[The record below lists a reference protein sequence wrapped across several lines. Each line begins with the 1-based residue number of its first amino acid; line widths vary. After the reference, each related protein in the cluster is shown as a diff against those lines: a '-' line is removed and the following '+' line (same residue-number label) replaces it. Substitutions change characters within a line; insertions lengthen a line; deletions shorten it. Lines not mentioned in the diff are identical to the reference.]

1 MTKLAIDNKPSYNG
15 GLTREQFLYYE
26 NRIVAKLILQGK
38 TYDEILKECTEDNL
52 FQYPSLVS
60 YKLITKACYKRLTF
74 TNDIRI
80 VELVAN
86 ANTTTSKLAL
96 LYAMMCQNLVVR
108 DFMIDVIGE
117 KYQSRVLN
125 FDKTDVNH
133 FFVQLMG
140 RVDTVST
147 WSDATIGKIK
157 SVLIK
162 CLAEAGYLTTIR
174 STTLNPIT
182 ADEELIE
189 LIKDRGE
196 YEFLAAFN
204 EV

>member
-38 TYDEILKECTEDNL
+38 TFDEILNECTEENL
-52 FQYPSLVS
+52 FQYPSKVS
-60 YKLITKACYKRLTF
+60 YKLITTACYKRLTF
-74 TNDIRI
+74 INDNRL

-86 ANTTTSKLAL
+86 ANTATSKLAL

>member
-1 MTKLAIDNKPSYNG
+1 MENKPQYLGS
-15 GLTREQFLYYE
+15 LTREQFLYYE
-26 NRIVAKLILQGK
+26 NRIVAKMVLEEK
-38 TYDEILKECTEDNL
+38 NYNEILKEVTEENS

-74 TNDIRI
+74 TNDLRV

-96 LYAMMCQNLVVR
+96 LYCMMCQNLLVR

-117 KYQSRVLN
+117 KFRSGCLN
-125 FDKTDVNH
+125 FDKTDINH
-133 FFVQLMG
+133 FFVQLVS
-140 RVDTVST
+140 RVDVVAT
-147 WSDATIGKIK
+147 WSDATINKIK

-162 CLAEAGYLTTIR
+162 CLTETGYLTTIK
-174 STTLNPIT
+174 STELNPIS
-182 ADEELIE
+182 ADEKLIE
-189 LIKDRGE
+189 LIRDRGD
-196 YEFLAAFN
+196 YEFLQAFN

>member
-1 MTKLAIDNKPSYNG
+1 MENKPQYLGS
-15 GLTREQFLYYE
+15 LTREQFLYYE

-38 TYDEILKECTEDNL
+38 NYNEILKEVTDENS

-74 TNDIRI
+74 TGDMRL

-86 ANTTTSKLAL
+86 ANSSTSKLAL
-96 LYAMMCQNLVVR
+96 LYCMMCQNLLVK

-117 KYQSRVLN
+117 KFNSGCLD

-133 FFVQLMG
+133 FFVQL
-140 RVDTVST
+140 VSRIDVVAT
-147 WSDATIGKIK
+147 WSDATINRIK

-162 CLAEAGYLTTIR
+162 CLAETGYLTTIK
-174 STTLNPIT
+174 STVLNPIS

-189 LIKDRGE
+189 LIRDRGD
-196 YEFLAAFN
+196 YEFLQAFN
-204 EV
+204 EL